1 MIDYKIL
8 SKKISLVLRHQPE
21 KYNLVLDEKG
31 FAKIDDL
38 LFGLN
43 HFENFEREI
52 TENDI
57 ETTIKNFNK
66 KRFEISKGKIR
77 AFYGHSFP
85 AKIKQEKSQAPDVL
99 YHGTSKNATDLILS
113 EGLKPMKRQYV
124 HLSATVEMA
133 KSVAKRKGKNISL
146 LSIDAKQ
153 MQDDN
158 LPFYFGNGDV
168 WLADFIPPKYIKIIN

>member
-21 KYNLVLDEKG
+21 KYNLVLDKKG

-52 TENDI
+52 TKNDI
-57 ETTIKNFNK
+57 ETIIKTFSK
-66 KRFEISKGKIR
+66 KRFEISENKIR

-85 AKIKQEKSQAPDVL
+85 AKIKQEKR
-99 YHGTSKNATDLILS
+99 KNF
-113 EGLKPMKRQYV
+113 
-124 HLSATVEMA
+124 
-133 KSVAKRKGKNISL
+133 KN
-146 LSIDAKQ
+146 
-153 MQDDN
+153 
-158 LPFYFGNGDV
+158 
-168 WLADFIPPKYIKIIN
+168 